1 MEYGYSR
8 TVGLGIDEAIER
20 VTAELAERGFG
31 ILTTIDVKATLKK
44 KLDVDRPPYMILGAC
59 NPGFAHKA
67 LDLEEPLGLLL
78 PCNVVVYENESKDT
92 VVAAIDAK
100 AMLGVVGRP
109 ELDAV
114 AAEVNTMLRAAVDAV

>member
-1 MEYGYSR
+1 MQYGHSR
-8 TVGLGIDEAIER
+8 TIDLGVDDAIER

-44 KLDVDRPPYMILGAC
+44 KLDVDRRPYMILGAC
-59 NPGFAHKA
+59 NPNFAHQA
-67 LDLEEPLGLLL
+67 LELEEPLGLLL
-78 PCNVVVYENESKDT
+78 PCNVVVYQDESDHT

-100 AMLGVVGRP
+100 AMLGVVGRS

-114 AAEVNTMLRAAVDAV
+114 ADEVNTMLRAAVDAV